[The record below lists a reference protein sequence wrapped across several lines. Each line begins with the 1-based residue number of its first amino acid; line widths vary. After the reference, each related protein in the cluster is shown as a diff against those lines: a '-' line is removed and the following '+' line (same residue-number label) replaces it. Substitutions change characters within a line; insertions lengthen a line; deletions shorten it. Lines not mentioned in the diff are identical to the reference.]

1 MFGYNVGY
9 RDGRNHALDLV
20 AKFAKKARKKHSDK
34 KILKV
39 ICNREYLEAAI
50 FDFDPAYFNNYN
62 EEIGPIE

>member
-34 KILKV
+34 EILDV
-39 ICNREYLEAAI
+39 ICNREDLEGAI
-50 FDFDPAYFNNYN
+50 FYFDPGYFNNYN